1 MVSSKIKD
9 NLRKAN
15 FAPLV
20 ATCGKADTKL
30 NPLSASQ
37 DQAVITNKVL
47 LSPKL
52 HLSKTIIKLRK
63 SFGNLYNCNPAHQ
76 QHQLLISHS
85 KRR

>member
-9 NLRKAN
+9 NLREAK

-37 DQAVITNKVL
+37 DQAVIANKVL
-47 LSPKL
+47 LSLKL
-52 HLSKTIIKLRK
+52 HLSKTMIK
-63 SFGNLYNCNPAHQ
+63 SFGNLYNCNPAH
-76 QHQLLISHS
+76 S
-85 KRR
+85 

>member
-37 DQAVITNKVL
+37 DQAVIANKVL
-47 LSPKL
+47 LSPKIAFEPN
-52 HLSKTIIKLRK
+52 HD
-63 SFGNLYNCNPAHQ
+63 
-76 QHQLLISHS
+76 
-85 KRR
+85 